1 MNAHPT
7 DPGYLSRWLRT
18 PRHAT
23 SPVDAACAVTVYQA
37 VGSVQRAI
45 LGWLAGV
52 VAAVLAFHFVAGLL

>member
-23 SPVDAACAVTVYQA
+23 SPVDAACAVEIHRS

-45 LGWLAGV
+45 LGWLAAV
-52 VAAVLAFHFVAGLL
+52 VAAVLAFHVLARFL